1 MTRAPKRDRAP
12 LRFAWYG
19 RLSTDELQQP
29 QLAFPSQ
36 RAACEKRIDG
46 LGRIVCEFT
55 DVQSGRRDD
64 RAGIEELLEEAGKP
78 DRRFD
83 AVVSYK
89 AERFAR
95 RMALALAYEEE
106 LLRAGV
112 PVYVSDEAGEP
123 GRPTSVLTRRI
134 KQAVGEWY
142 VLELVE
148 ESRRGMEE
156 NTRQGFN
163 TGGIAPYGYRK
174 RYLPHPSKTMAERG
188 HRKVL
193 LQPDPEAASIVERI
207 FREFVHGGLGIRGIA
222 AMLNE
227 EGIPSPRGGPW
238 TGSAVS
244 GILDNPKY
252 TGYQVWNRRRRKTG
266 GNRRND
272 EAEWVWSEAPAHEPI
287 VSLDLWRAAQALRR
301 RTDTDWR
308 RRPHPGRAARPLRGL
323 VLCGPCGHRMGAV
336 HRTRSTVPVRWYW
349 ECPACKQRMRDDR
362 LQAEVV
368 GVLERELLHPDR
380 LAALERHQESLLR
393 KARKESLKSRTSLE
407 SRMASLRA
415 EQHAQVRS
423 VAAGI
428 DPLLVKEVVEELQ
441 QEEREIRVRLRKLD
455 SPENVAPTLTA
466 IRRLREHADDLRQ
479 VLVAGDSDDQRK
491 IFTRTIRSVTWMREE
506 DRLELRLTLPQP
518 EPEEA
523 RVETVR
529 ARGGI
534 RTHTSRR
541 TSALKADASAFRHPG
556 ATDCRAPRPD
566 DDRHSD

>member
-1 MTRAPKRDRAP
+1 MTSARELAAGT

-36 RAACEKRIDG
+36 KTACEKRIDG
-46 LGRIVCEFT
+46 MGRIVCEFT

-64 RAGIEELLEEAGKP
+64 RAGIEALLDEAGRP

-83 AVVSYK
+83 AVVTYK

-106 LLRAGV
+106 LHRAGI

-163 TGGIAPYGYRK
+163 TGGVAPYGYRK

-193 LQPDPEAASIVERI
+193 LEPGPETAPVVERI
-207 FREFVHGGLGIRGIA
+207 FREFVHGTRGIRGIV

-227 EGIPSPRGGPW
+227 ESIPSARGGRW
-238 TGSAVS
+238 GEGAVS

-252 TGYQVWNRRRRKTG
+252 TGYQVWNRRGRKTR
-266 GNRRND
+266 GNVHND
-272 EAEWVWSEAPAHEPI
+272 ETDWIWSEEPAHEAIVPI
-287 VSLDLWRAAQALRR
+287 ELWRAAQALRR
-301 RTDTDWR
+301 REDTDWR
-308 RRPHPGRAARPLRGL
+308 RRPRSGRATRPLRGL
-323 VLCGPCGHRMGAV
+323 VHCGPCGRRMAAV
-336 HRTRSTVPVRWYW
+336 HRTRKTTAFRWYW
-349 ECPACKQRMRDDR
+349 ECPLCKQRMRDDR

-368 GVLERELLHPDR
+368 AALARELLHPAR
-380 LAALERHQESLLR
+380 LAALERHQEDSVRKSRKEAL
-393 KARKESLKSRTSLE
+393 KARTALE
-407 SRMASLRA
+407 SRLQAIKA
-415 EQHAQVRS
+415 EQRAQLRN

-428 DPLLVKEVVEELQ
+428 DPQLVKEVVEELQ
-441 QEEREIRVRLRKLD
+441 QEERELRQRLRKFD
-455 SPENVAPTLTA
+455 SSDRTSRALVS
-466 IRRLREHADDLRQ
+466 IQRLRDHADDIGE
-479 VLVAGDSDDQRK
+479 VLANGEPQHQRR
-491 IFTRTIRSVTWMREE
+491 IFTRTVRSVTWLRNEE
-506 DRLELRLTLPQP
+506 SVELRLTLP
-518 EPEEA
+518 EPEQEGG
-523 RVETVR
+523 RVDYVR

-534 RTHTSRR
+534 RTHTSQRDR
-541 TSALKADASAFRHPG
+541 TF
-556 ATDCRAPRPD
+556 
-566 DDRHSD
+566 